1 MKPIFFILLSFTMTL
16 LSACSVLS
24 DKESNEKNV
33 STDVIAKLWSIAR
46 PQVGAFEDKTAAQS
60 LKYASLKVDVD
71 GGGQAMMVLAIHTP
85 LGQQWHS
92 ADGFS
97 LTTFDG
103 RFSQFYGPG
112 LDLSR
117 IEISPLFANYTFQ
130 TAHKFKSVKAA
141 FEVDNDTEHRFKV
154 LGQAIL
160 QFEGIEERV
169 YWGKSSKMLH
179 FSESISIKSLDFE
192 HTNHYWV
199 LPDSYYVWESEQQ
212 WWPSAPLT
220 YYQVLK
226 PWKEVLYP

>member
-1 MKPIFFILLSFTMTL
+1 MKFLIFLLFSLSVL
-16 LSACSVLS
+16 LLPACSVVS
-24 DKESNEKNV
+24 DKQNSEKNV
-33 STDVIAKLWSIAR
+33 STDAVAKLWSIAR
-46 PQVGAFEDKTAAQS
+46 PQVEAFDDRNAAQS

-71 GGGQAMMVLAIHTP
+71 GGGLGTMVLAMHTS

-103 RFSQFYGPG
+103 RFSQFYVPG

-117 IEISPLFANYTFQ
+117 IEISPLFANYNFRA
-130 TAHKFKSVKAA
+130 AHCFKAVKAA
-141 FEVDNDTEHRFKV
+141 FEVDNDTAHRFKV
-154 LGQAIL
+154 LGQAVL
-160 QFEGIEERV
+160 AFEGVVQRE
-169 YWGKSSKMLH
+169 YWGQPATMLH
-179 FSESISIKSLDFE
+179 FTESVSIKTLGFE

-212 WWPSAPLT
+212 WWPTAPLT